1 MSDATLTAETGRAT
15 GTSASRRARHD
26 NRVPG
31 VVYGAGKEA
40 ISIDVDRRDF
50 RLAMSTDAGANAV
63 IDLHVDGDTDQVIVR
78 EVQRHPVRRDVI
90 HIDFMR
96 IDPTRPIELDVPLIL
111 VGEAKKVTVNGGMIE
126 QRLNKIR
133 VRANPSKI
141 PGSIDVD
148 VSGMTLDRS
157 LLVKDLDLP
166 EGLTCLSRPQLAVV
180 TAELTR
186 AAVVAGS
193 AATAAADTPA
203 EEES

>member
-15 GTSASRRARHD
+15 GTSASRRVRHD
-26 NRVPG
+26 NQVPG
-31 VVYGAGKEA
+31 VVYGAGKP
-40 ISIDVDRRDF
+40 SVSLTVDRRDF
-50 RLAMSTDAGANAV
+50 RLAMTTSAGVNAV
-63 IDLHVDGDTDQVIVR
+63 IDLDVDGDTDQVIVR
-78 EVQRHPVRRDVI
+78 EIQRDPVRRDVI
-90 HIDFMR
+90 HVDFMR

-126 QRLNKIR
+126 QRLNKIK
-133 VRANPSKI
+133 VRANPNMI

-148 VSGMTLDRS
+148 VSEMTLDRS
-157 LLVKDLDLP
+157 LLVKDLNLP

-193 AATAAADTPA
+193 NTSDGTESA
-203 EEES
+203 EEAS